1 MAKIKLKVPKLGLTI
16 ENVIITEWH
25 KKEGDNIEAGELV
38 ATVEADKAN
47 FEIES
52 PSKGTLTKI
61 FYNADSEVEH
71 EVGKIIAEIET

>member
-16 ENVIITEWH
+16 ENVMISEWH
-25 KKEGDNIEAGELV
+25 KKEGEKVQEGDLI

-52 PSKGTLTKI
+52 PSSGTLTKI
-61 FYNADSEVEH
+61 LYDADGEVEH
-71 EVGKIIAEIET
+71 EVGKIIAEIDT